1 MIDRYLLRYFLAVID
16 EGNFSRAAGRCNVSQ
31 PTLSVGIAK
40 LERLTGRKLFDRTN
54 RRVALTGAGAELA
67 ARARR
72 IEAEFIAAERETA
85 AATARP
91 VMRVGIL
98 TSLPASWIA
107 EIARRCAQ
115 ASAEERVE
123 FIEGRE
129 RELIE
134 ALTRGRIDL
143 ALTLVRADE
152 RRFTAEPV
160 LEEGYALAL
169 SCNHRLAGRD
179 EIAAEELA
187 AETMIVRRHCEAL
200 AATSR
205 HFTARGVRPFF
216 ALRTFD
222 DARALA
228 LVEAGLGITVM
239 PDSFRGPGFGRPRLT
254 GFDERRTIGLV
265 YGTDMDL
272 GRRETSPVLAALRV
286 SPSGGG

>member
-16 EGNFSRAAGRCNVSQ
+16 EGNFSRAAVRCNVSQ

-54 RRVALTGAGAELA
+54 RRVALTTAGAELA

-85 AATARP
+85 AVTARP
-91 VMRVGIL
+91 LTRVGIL
-98 TSLPASWIA
+98 ASIPAPWLGRVARKCA
-107 EIARRCAQ
+107 ETV
-115 ASAEERVE
+115 AEEQVE
-123 FIEGRE
+123 FVEGRE
-129 RELIE
+129 RELTE
-134 ALTRGRIDL
+134 ALTRGRIDV
-143 ALTLVRADE
+143 ALTLMRPDE
-152 RRFTAEPV
+152 RRFDAEPL

-169 SCNHRLAGRD
+169 SIDHPLAGRD

-222 DARALA
+222 DARALT

-239 PDSFRGPGFGRPRLT
+239 PECFIGPGLSRPRLT

-265 YGTDMDL
+265 YGADMDAA
-272 GRRETSPVLAALRV
+272 RRAGSPVLAALRLT
-286 SPSGGG
+286 S